1 MIYQLAKTSPY
12 LSGQVRWDMCLSR
25 KPGSRVVAESL
36 YIRPISDNIVYNGK
50 ESALR
55 GNHLDNVKA
64 LYKDIEDVFFSAISK
79 FSGHNILY
87 NSGYVIDPFDHT
99 YEMGLRRASYK
110 LYNKQFSFLCPI
122 WVSEDIDYSDLK
134 FKLTISS
141 AANNRYPY
149 NSQVVVSLSEPIVD
163 YIHEYMRNSA
173 SGTPV
178 SNDLLSFNLDP
189 ENAYITG
196 VQVDAGTYSHIGI
209 THLLPN
215 LLALERP
222 LMDFDNIICKQF
234 EQNKIIAQQLININ
248 LLFNIQDLIG
258 VSMSE
263 ALLKKELNVQC
274 EVLYGQQPIELRDLY
289 TNYSFIPGYNI
300 TTGEYDLKINVL
312 DYLED
317 YKTKDLIYTNKI
329 VQPICH
335 WSLSEN
341 PEVMYNMYNGFGPCY
356 TIDNDSEVYQVDG
369 LYYNQANLSTDTT
382 SVLNNSLNWCNH
394 FIASNI
400 NTRGDIKRKIRST
413 CIGDNRLITL
423 DDRSVIWMN
432 NNKFDMTG
440 YPELSS
446 HIRLDGKVM
455 ISTVSV
461 KNSSQM
467 SGSPVD
473 HDAKL
478 YIDAYKVEISGSNVT
493 TITFYSLKDEL
504 LNFKYIYNLI
514 SSIDLN
520 QLESQESQESQPRL
534 NLMMLKGLYLIKYLY
549 SHWIT
554 PYKIEFNTSVLPHP
568 ALNYS
573 DDPMV
578 NEQCM
583 GVNEYVKYNH
593 YSYVYRYT
601 GNIIPSFIEMKDDA
615 HKRYNNV
622 YHYKQWSKPADIDDT
637 YKQLI
642 IKGLLPEYPRF
653 ERPDA
658 DLPYKVT
665 DDSFY
670 SLIETKLGNVHD
682 KFYNNGDN
690 NVWVG
695 EFTWLNDSKVFNLED
710 TYIMSITEDRS
721 VSEDTIID
729 GIWEKLFTGVLSDL
743 IKRASGNT
751 ESNTESKQKW
761 MKNWLKTVYNMRI
774 ISFDYYTNDDGSQ
787 DISRITYIVKFN
799 LI

>member
-25 KPGSRVVAESL
+25 KPDSRVVADSL
-36 YIRPISDNIVYNGK
+36 YIRPISDNIVYNGR

-55 GNHLDNVKA
+55 GNHLDNVRA

-79 FSGHNILY
+79 FSGHNMLY
-87 NSGYVIDPFDHT
+87 NSGYDIDPFDHT
-99 YEMGLRRASYK
+99 YEMGLRRAPYM
-110 LYNKQFSFLCPI
+110 LYNKQFSFLCPMWI
-122 WVSEDIDYSDLK
+122 SEDIDYSNLK

-141 AANNRYPY
+141 TTNTRYPY
-149 NSQVVVSLSEPIVD
+149 NSQVVVSLSESIVN

-178 SNDLLSFNLDP
+178 NNDLLSFNLDP

-196 VQVDAGTYSHIGI
+196 VQVDAGTYSHIDI
-209 THLLPN
+209 TRLLPN

-248 LLFNIQDLIG
+248 LLFNIQDLVG
-258 VSMSE
+258 ASMSE
-263 ALLKKELNVQC
+263 ALLKKELNIRC

-300 TTGEYDLKINVL
+300 TSGMYDETINVL

-317 YKTKDLIYTNKI
+317 YKTKELIYTNKI

-369 LYYNQANLSTDTT
+369 LYYNQANLSTDAT

-394 FIASNI
+394 FIASTI
-400 NTRGDIKRKIRST
+400 NTNGDIERRIRSACT
-413 CIGDNRLITL
+413 EDNRLITL
-423 DDRSVIWMN
+423 DDRSTIWLN

-446 HIRLDGKVM
+446 LRLDGKVM
-455 ISTVSV
+455 ISTISIT
-461 KNSSQM
+461 NTSQVPQDDETTTHEVVPNT
-467 SGSPVD
+467 G
-473 HDAKL
+473 L
-478 YIDAYKVEISGSNVT
+478 YIDVYKVEISGSNIT
-493 TITFYSLKDEL
+493 IITFYSLKDEL

-514 SSIDLN
+514 SSIDLE
-520 QLESQESQESQPRL
+520 QLESQESQEPQPRL
-534 NLMMLKGLYLIKYLY
+534 NLMMLKGLYLIRYLY

-554 PYKIEFNTSVLPHP
+554 PYKIEFNTSVLPHS

-573 DDPMV
+573 DDPIV

-583 GVNEYVKYNH
+583 EVNEYVKYNH

-601 GNIIPSFIEMKDDA
+601 GNIIPSFIEMSNDT
-615 HKRYNNV
+615 HRRNNNV

-653 ERPDA
+653 DGS
-658 DLPYKVT
+658 KVV

-670 SLIETKLGNVHD
+670 SLIETKLGIEHD
-682 KFYNNGDN
+682 EFYNND
-690 NVWVG
+690 VWVG

-710 TYIMSITEDRS
+710 TYIISITEDRD

-729 GIWEKLFTGVLSDL
+729 EIWEELFANVLSDL
-743 IKRASGNT
+743 IERASGSIENRR
-751 ESNTESKQKW
+751 EW
-761 MKNWLKTVYNMRI
+761 MKNWLKVVYNMRI

-787 DISRITYIVKFN
+787 DISRITYIIKFN

>member
-55 GNHLDNVKA
+55 GNHLDNVKT

-87 NSGYVIDPFDHT
+87 NSGHAIDPFDHT
-99 YEMGLRRASYK
+99 YEMGLRRAPYK

-141 AANNRYPY
+141 TANNRYPY

-163 YIHEYMRNSA
+163 YIHEYMKNSA
-173 SGTPV
+173 SGTSV

-196 VQVDAGTYSHIGI
+196 VQVDAGTYSHIDI

-222 LMDFDNIICKQF
+222 LMDFDNIIIKQF

-263 ALLKKELNVQC
+263 ALLKKELNVRC

-289 TNYSFIPGYNI
+289 TNYSFIPAYNI
-300 TTGEYDLKINVL
+300 TTGEYSGEINVL

-341 PEVMYNMYNGFGPCY
+341 PEVIYNMYNGFGPCY

-394 FIASNI
+394 FIASSI
-400 NTRGDIKRKIRST
+400 NTSGDIERRIRSACT
-413 CIGDNRLITL
+413 ETDRLITL

-440 YPELSS
+440 YPEQSRL
-446 HIRLDGKVM
+446 RLDGKVM

-473 HDAKL
+473 HDTNDTKL
-478 YIDAYKVEISGSNVT
+478 YIDVYGVGISGSNIT

-514 SSIDLN
+514 NLIDLEQLES
-520 QLESQESQESQPRL
+520 QLESQESQPGFD
-534 NLMMLKGLYLIKYLY
+534 LMMLKGLYLIKYLY
-549 SHWIT
+549 SHWIA

-653 ERPDA
+653 EGPDV
-658 DLPYKVT
+658 DPPYKVK

-670 SLIETKLGNVHD
+670 SLIETKLGNARD
-682 KFYNNGDN
+682 EFYNNGDN

-729 GIWEKLFTGVLSDL
+729 KIWEKLFTDVLSDL
-743 IKRASGNT
+743 IERASGN
-751 ESNTESKQKW
+751 SESKQKW

-787 DISRITYIVKFN
+787 DISRITYIVKFS